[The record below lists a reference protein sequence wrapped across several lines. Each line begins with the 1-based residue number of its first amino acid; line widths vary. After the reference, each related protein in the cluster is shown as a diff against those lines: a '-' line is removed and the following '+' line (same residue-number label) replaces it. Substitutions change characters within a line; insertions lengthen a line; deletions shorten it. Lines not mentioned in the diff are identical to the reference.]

1 MNNATYLLF
10 IYTELASRQQLEA
23 EAEIQRHKAEMREF
37 ESTYDSCTKD
47 WETRCQLS
55 ETRLSALTLEL
66 AGAKAEYQRAS
77 DESAQLREAATVLTE
92 QVISSTLTELTTENE
107 SLRASLCAKDE
118 AIAQLEASVVNL
130 TEEKSALLT
139 QLEAAT
145 TNINTATKVEVPS
158 EITTDAHSTAQAE
171 STSPS
176 TTPTPTP
183 EASSELPSL
192 KTATS
197 QQPSINSNNGC
208 PTHIFHYVPA
218 EYSDQSWSE
227 CIPPSTVSG
236 VGGAGYS
243 HSETYHHVYHAP
255 PPRYSSPGPG
265 RFQTSSDMPIG
276 VSSSMTA
283 RELATLMARSS
294 THTPHVR
301 ASNNSR
307 YASPV
312 RRSYAN
318 PPADFGELTHLE
330 EIRMK
335 LDILKS
341 LTDPT
346 RIATQRVVR
355 AVGPFSSNY
364 DTGNGMMSYYDNL
377 RASLHK

>member
-1 MNNATYLLF
+1 
-10 IYTELASRQQLEA
+10 
-23 EAEIQRHKAEMREF
+23 MREF

-77 DESAQLREAATVLTE
+77 DESAQLREAATVSTE
-92 QVISSTLTELTTENE
+92 QVISSTVTELTTENE
-107 SLRASLCAKDE
+107 SLRASLCTKDE
-118 AIAQLEASVVNL
+118 TIAQLEASVVNL

-145 TNINTATKVEVPS
+145 NTATTYNNTATKAEVPC
-158 EITTDAHSTAQAE
+158 EITTDANSTAQAE

-176 TTPTPTP
+176 TTPTP

-197 QQPSINSNNGC
+197 QQPYINTNTNTSINSSNGC

-227 CIPPSTVSG
+227 CIPPSVVSG
-236 VGGAGYS
+236 VSGAGYS

-301 ASNNSR
+301 PSNNSR

-346 RIATQRVVR
+346 RIAIQRVVR
-355 AVGPFSSNY
+355 AAGPFSSNY
-364 DTGNGMMSYYDNL
+364 DTGHGMMSYYDNL